1 MSQASALPSTDSVPD
16 DAVSEQASASC
27 EEGGAEAPEE
37 GSVLPPPTDS
47 AAAVQTPQRSEMPPV
62 QANVMV
68 RARAQP
74 EQQAAFAL
82 SCPCP

>member
-1 MSQASALPSTDSVPD
+1 MSQVTALPSTGSVPD
-16 DAVSEQASASC
+16 VSEQPVSASC

-47 AAAVQTPQRSEMPPV
+47 AAAVQTPQRSEMPQV

-74 EQQAAFAL
+74 EHHTAFAL
-82 SCPCP
+82 CSCP

>member
-74 EQQAAFAL
+74 EQHAAFAL